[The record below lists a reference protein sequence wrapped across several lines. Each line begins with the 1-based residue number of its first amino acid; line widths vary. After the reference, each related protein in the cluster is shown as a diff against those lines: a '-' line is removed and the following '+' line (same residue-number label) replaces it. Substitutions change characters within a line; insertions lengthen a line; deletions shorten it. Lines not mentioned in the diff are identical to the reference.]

1 MIDSEDDDDDDD
13 YNDESTFERPKS
25 KCGGDCQMICIPPKE
40 EMMMKELSI
49 SDIFTTNFWHAQM
62 EQITNFWLLLLLV
75 QPKQERK
82 KERKQASKQS
92 HLN

>member
-1 MIDSEDDDDDDD
+1 
-13 YNDESTFERPKS
+13 
-25 KCGGDCQMICIPPKE
+25 MICITPKE
-40 EMMMKELSI
+40 LMMMMKGLSI

-62 EQITNFWLLLLLV
+62 LQKSNFWLLLLLL

-82 KERKQASKQS
+82 KASKQASKQS

>member
-1 MIDSEDDDDDDD
+1 
-13 YNDESTFERPKS
+13 
-25 KCGGDCQMICIPPKE
+25 MICITPKE
-40 EMMMKELSI
+40 LMMMMMKGLSI

-62 EQITNFWLLLLLV
+62 LQKSNFWLLLLLLL

-82 KERKQASKQS
+82 KASKQASKQS

>member
-1 MIDSEDDDDDDD
+1 
-13 YNDESTFERPKS
+13 
-25 KCGGDCQMICIPPKE
+25 MICITPKE
-40 EMMMKELSI
+40 LMMMMMKGLSI

-62 EQITNFWLLLLLV
+62 LQKSNFWLLLLLL

-82 KERKQASKQS
+82 KASKQASKQS